1 LLFPSIDLVD
11 GDTNFM
17 KLMVRRASA
26 QQHQPLNKR
35 MIPLLEDWIH
45 IYIL

>member
-26 QQHQPLNKR
+26 QHQPLNKR